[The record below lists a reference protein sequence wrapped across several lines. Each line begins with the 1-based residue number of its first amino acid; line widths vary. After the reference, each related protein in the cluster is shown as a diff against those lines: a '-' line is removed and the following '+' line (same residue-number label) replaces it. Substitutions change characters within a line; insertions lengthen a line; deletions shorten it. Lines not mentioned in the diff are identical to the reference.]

1 MPQRPHWSS
10 SALQQYLACPL
21 RYYFQRVLG
30 LPARTAPAHL
40 VLGSAVHAA
49 LAEYH
54 RGLLLGRQ
62 VKLDHLRE
70 VLLETWGAREK
81 EQTVTFRDGESRAD
95 LLAQGEALLAA
106 YLQEDPPEGIVAV
119 EHEVLAPVQNSR
131 GEYLETPLVAVTDLL
146 THPGAAYRVFEF
158 KTSGR
163 ALSTSEAATALQPTC
178 YVNAVQAVF
187 GAPAVVEYVV
197 LVKTRTPKVQRLT
210 ATRSDE
216 DLGRLGDLIQAVER
230 AVEAAVF
237 YPVESPLNCSGCPYR
252 GPCRS
257 WRGPATSQEEPGR
270 VALPIISGDTRPS
283 PG

>member
-1 MPQRPHWSS
+1 MPQRPQWSY

-40 VLGSAVHAA
+40 VLGAAAHAA
-49 LAEYH
+49 LAAYH
-54 RGLLLGRQ
+54 RGLLQGQ
-62 VKLDHLRE
+62 PVELDRLRE
-70 VLLETWGAREK
+70 VLLQTWDSREK

-95 LLAQGEALLAA
+95 LLAQGEALLVA
-106 YLQEDPPEGIVAV
+106 YLQEGPPEGIVAV
-119 EHEVLAPVQNSR
+119 EREILAPVQNSR
-131 GEYLETPLVAVTDLL
+131 GEYLETPLVAVADLL

-163 ALSTSEAATALQPTC
+163 ALSASEANTALQPTC
-178 YVNAVQAVF
+178 YVNAVQAAF
-187 GAPAVVEYVV
+187 GAPAVIEYVV

-210 ATRSDE
+210 LTRSDE

-230 AVEAAVF
+230 AVEAAIF

-252 GPCRS
+252 SPCRS
-257 WRGPATSQEEPGR
+257 WGGSALSQEEPGR
-270 VALPIISGDTRPS
+270 FALPVVPGGITPS